1 MPVPVQTILDENTTP
16 SSRVQK
22 DLEIRIL
29 QHLEKQEDQGYDIR
43 AVRAAI
49 QSTDTEEARTLL
61 CQFME
66 GHRDELLASP
76 RGGMK
81 GNYCRNLLS
90 EG

>member
-1 MPVPVQTILDENTTP
+1 MPVLVQTILDENTTP

-49 QSTDTEEARTLL
+49 ESTDTRKPERCYASSWRATGTNCLPHREE
-61 CQFME
+61 
-66 GHRDELLASP
+66 G
-76 RGGMK
+76 
-81 GNYCRNLLS
+81 
-90 EG
+90 